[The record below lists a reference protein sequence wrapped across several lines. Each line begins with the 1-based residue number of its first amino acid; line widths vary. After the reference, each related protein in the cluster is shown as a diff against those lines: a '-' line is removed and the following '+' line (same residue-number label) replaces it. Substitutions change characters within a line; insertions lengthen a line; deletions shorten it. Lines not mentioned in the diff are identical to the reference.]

1 VKFNLAKSALEA
13 RKTLS
18 YYVGG
23 ISRRADEHHAF
34 LLASGL
40 SFSVF
45 ICIIPFVLI
54 IFAVLGRVVESASVQ
69 AQVNN
74 YIETIIPYPEY
85 ADFAKAFIS
94 QRIGEFSAYKGL
106 AGYLGGAGLLIAAS
120 GLFSSMKTA
129 LNRAYGVIPDDHF
142 FISQLKDISLVLV
155 VTLFFLLS
163 VVAFPALQALREFTP
178 DPAMPGA
185 GLIFFLRETLII
197 VVSLTAVFGVFY
209 VLYRYIPSRVTDRH
223 TAMVSALASTIMWE
237 IARQVFGFYISNFAT
252 LQRVYGAY
260 IFFVVLALWIYYSS
274 LVFII
279 GAEIGQLSRL
289 RGKSR
294 WQKIREY
301 FAGRKYAPHN

>member
-1 VKFNLAKSALEA
+1 MKLDLASSLLDA
-13 RKTLS
+13 RKTLR
-18 YYVGG
+18 YYLGG
-23 ISRRADEHHAF
+23 ISQRAAEHHSF

-54 IFAVLGRVVESASVQ
+54 IFAILGRVVESASVQ
-69 AQVNN
+69 TQVNN

-85 ADFAKAFIS
+85 ADFAKSFIS

-106 AGYLGGAGLLIAAS
+106 AGYLGGIGLLIAAS

-129 LNRAYGVIPDDHF
+129 LNRAYGVVSDDHF
-142 FISQLKDISLVLV
+142 VVSHLKDISLVLV

-163 VVAFPALQALREFTP
+163 VVVFPALEAVREFTP
-178 DPAMPGA
+178 EPGLPGA
-185 GLIFFLRETLII
+185 NLIFFLRETLIFAA
-197 VVSLTAVFGVFY
+197 SLAAVFGVFF

-223 TAMVSALASTIMWE
+223 TAMISALSSTILWE

-260 IFFVVLALWIYYSS
+260 IFFVVLALWIYYCS

-279 GAEIGQLSRL
+279 GAEIGQLSRM
-289 RGKSR
+289 RGKTR

-301 FAGRKYAPHN
+301 FAAKSYGPKL